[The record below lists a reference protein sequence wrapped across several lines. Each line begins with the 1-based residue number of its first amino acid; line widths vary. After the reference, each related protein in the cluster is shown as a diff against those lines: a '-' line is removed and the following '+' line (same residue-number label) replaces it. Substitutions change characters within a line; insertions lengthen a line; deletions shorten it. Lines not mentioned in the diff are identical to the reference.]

1 MSDVKLRHPE
11 ADTNHQIK
19 VNETARETYESQGW
33 VEVGTSTEAD
43 KAAKK

>member
-1 MSDVKLRHPE
+1 MSDVKLRHPD

-33 VEVGTSTEAD
+33 VEVGATAEPT
-43 KAAKK
+43 KK